1 MESSSGWLRTAIH
14 EFFCVRFT
22 LEHDDY
28 MFSETD
34 FTQEFFFIQLKE
46 LQFLLLLADDL
57 SQNGRKA
64 V

>member
-28 MFSETD
+28 MFSEN
-34 FTQEFFFIQLKE
+34 FTQEIFFYPTTRITISPT
-46 LQFLLLLADDL
+46 LADNL
-57 SQNGRKA
+57 SQNGRIA